1 MGLLVLG
8 LGITIARRREAA
20 RRVDMR
26 NILVDKRSKKYGL
39 VKASR
44 EILCYPFVDDLHEDM
59 DEKRICF
66 VASSF
71 SSPCAG
77 CGWYSRYCNLAGV
90 ALWG

>member
-1 MGLLVLG
+1 
-8 LGITIARRREAA
+8 
-20 RRVDMR
+20 MR
-26 NILVDKRSKKYGL
+26 NTLVDKRSNKYGL

-44 EILCYPFVDDLHEDM
+44 EILCVRLSMTLHEDL
-59 DEKRICF
+59 DEKRIGF

-77 CGWYSRYCNLAGV
+77 YSRYCNLAGV